1 MPENG
6 NSWAGLRVLLLLI
19 LVAILIIGAFQLGGT
34 TSTPKEHA
42 SEPPAEHAQGPLAPG
57 VRKLDTSGTPMRA
70 WVISADGREYL
81 VVSHKNGISV
91 TPHSRKEGNP

>member
-1 MPENG
+1 MSDNG
-6 NSWAGLRVLLLLI
+6 SNWAGLRVILLII
-19 LVAILIIGAFQLGGT
+19 LVAILVLGAFQFGGT
-34 TSTPKEHA
+34 VSTPKDT
-42 SEPPAEHAQGPLAPG
+42 PAEQVPSGPLAPG

-70 WVISADGREYL
+70 WIISADGREYL

>member
-1 MPENG
+1 MPQNES
-6 NSWAGLRVLLLLI
+6 SWTGLRIGLLFLLAAI
-19 LVAILIIGAFQLGGT
+19 LVIVAFQLG
-34 TSTPKEHA
+34 STPKEHA
-42 SEPPAEHAQGPLAPG
+42 SEPPVEHARGPLAPG

-91 TPHSRKEGNP
+91 TPHARKEGNP